1 MLNEIYKIE
10 QLDDGTYLINS
21 LKGQFKKSLTEL
33 SIEEL
38 RKTIGQ
44 LGSIANKRIT
54 RIQTAGIYS
63 PAVKALQES
72 MDTDTPSFSTTK
84 GVDYSN
90 GSVAINQLRAR
101 LAQIK
106 KFLDSETSTVT
117 GARQYKSDVES
128 RLGLENASEKALSV
142 IWRVISTVKE
152 INPII
157 ANYQSLGNFI
167 YERITD
173 DIPDIS
179 ELDTMTEQE
188 IDDLI
193 NRIAESSA
201 EKSLED
207 YYKEIDKASSFN
219 F

>member
-54 RIQTAGIYS
+54 RLQTAGIYS

-72 MDTDTPSFSTTK
+72 MDTDTPRFSTTK
-84 GVDYSN
+84 GIDYSN

-101 LAQIK
+101 LAQIN

-128 RLGLENASEKALSV
+128 RLGLKNASEKALSV

-152 INPII
+152 VNPII

>member
-44 LGSIANKRIT
+44 VGSIANKRIT
-54 RIQTAGIYS
+54 RLQTAGIYS

-72 MDTDTPSFSTTK
+72 MDTDTPRFSTTK
-84 GVDYSN
+84 GIDYSN

-101 LAQIK
+101 LAQIN

-128 RLGLENASEKALSV
+128 RLGLKNASEKALSV

-152 INPII
+152 VNPII

>member
-72 MDTDTPSFSTTK
+72 MDTDTPRFSTTK
-84 GVDYSN
+84 GIDYSN

-101 LAQIK
+101 LAQIN

-128 RLGLENASEKALSV
+128 RLGLKNASEKALSV

-152 INPII
+152 VNPII